1 MIEYG
6 EPIKR
11 DITDILISIKGV
23 YTDEEP
29 IKVNENQLY
38 ELIDSAKIGS
48 ELYIIVFD
56 GYGYDI
62 VSFVNIITSNI
73 DKNML
78 KEKIRSVIQDW
89 KNNL

>member
-1 MIEYG
+1 MLDYG
-6 EPIKR
+6 
-11 DITDILISIKGV
+11 
-23 YTDEEP
+23 EP

-56 GYGYDI
+56 GCGYDI
-62 VSFVNIITSNI
+62 VSFVTIITSNI

-78 KEKIRSVIQDW
+78 KEKIRRTLQDW
-89 KNNL
+89 KNSQ

>member
-1 MIEYG
+1 MLYYG

-11 DITDILISIKGV
+11 DITDILISVKGV
-23 YTDEEP
+23 YTDGEP

-38 ELIDSAKIGS
+38 ELIDGVKIGS

-56 GYGYDI
+56 GYGGDI
-62 VSFVNIITSNI
+62 VSFVTIITSNI

-78 KEKIRSVIQDW
+78 KEKIRRTLQDW
-89 KNNL
+89 KNNK